1 MKWATA
7 IQETTSKLHK
17 NLTDCLWTYPLAL
30 RKFCLNFPSTF
41 QVTGVWKR
49 QMGHHNRAC
58 QVLVYVLFDRRRWV
72 TDALAAVRPCSDCR
86 RSFIIAFDFNLL
98 KIRLRLIGVTFR
110 AAMTQKFFS
119 YPDRGVKQR
128 KSSDDGDDKA
138 RVLKRCYHA
147 LPIGLGLYHTLTLYE
162 QSIEMY

>member
-1 MKWATA
+1 M
-7 IQETTSKLHK
+7 
-17 NLTDCLWTYPLAL
+17 
-30 RKFCLNFPSTF
+30 F
-41 QVTGVWKR
+41 
-49 QMGHHNRAC
+49 NRAC

-72 TDALAAVRPCSDCR
+72 TLMHSQLYRPYSGCR
-86 RSFIIAFDFNLL
+86 RSFIIAFDFNSL
-98 KIRLRLIGVTFR
+98 KIRLRLTGVTFR

-147 LPIGLGLYHTLTLYE
+147 LPIGLYNIRLRYM
-162 QSIEMY
+162 SRV